1 MSCLPY
7 SSTSASTSTWAYG
20 QTIMLPNSSWNCGE
34 PDVAVVQWLA
44 CLSCKRET
52 AVQIPVVAHFYGN
65 LLIFIEGSISPCID
79 FYHRMFCFPSVNCE
93 SIAFPQPPPISLVS
107 DCTGYGARS
116 KNAVVTVSDSEGLIT
131 EMADNLCIWYR
142 DRKSTRLNSSHVRT
156 SRMPSSA
163 WKKKNK
169 LQSITPTSS
178 TSLFLLYN
186 PS

>member
-1 MSCLPY
+1 M
-7 SSTSASTSTWAYG
+7 
-20 QTIMLPNSSWNCGE
+20 
-34 PDVAVVQWLA
+34 QWLA

-131 EMADNLCIWYR
+131 EMADNLCGRWDGQLDADVSLIVCTEIKTGRY
-142 DRKSTRLNSSHVRT
+142 VQ
-156 SRMPSSA
+156 
-163 WKKKNK
+163 
-169 LQSITPTSS
+169 LQFFETEIMN
-178 TSLFLLYN
+178 LREIEVHGY
-186 PS
+186 